1 MRIFNSHVHIYP
13 DKIAVKAAENV
24 GKFYGIEMDFDGK
37 ISTLLEDCNEAGVEK
52 CLVHSVATTH
62 DQVPKINDFI
72 KASVDAAEGRFIG
85 FCTLHPSMSAKEVEA
100 EVDRVISLGLK
111 GVKLHPDCQ
120 KFAIDDPHAME
131 MYEVIDGRLP
141 ILFHTGDVR
150 YDFSNAERLRAAAR
164 RFPRQKMIGAHFG
177 GYSDWDHATKV
188 LAGLENVWYDESS
201 SLAFIT
207 PEEAKKYIDILG
219 DERIFFGTDFPMWR
233 AKDELALFDRIDL
246 TDDQREKI
254 LWKNLNDFLKLNNC

>member
-24 GKFYGIEMDFDGK
+24 GKFYGIEMNFDGK

-85 FCTLHPSMSAKEVEA
+85 FCTLHPSMSAKEIEA

-141 ILFHTGDVR
+141 ILFHTGDYR

-164 RFPRQKMIGAHFG
+164 RFPR
-177 GYSDWDHATKV
+177 
-188 LAGLENVWYDESS
+188 
-201 SLAFIT
+201 
-207 PEEAKKYIDILG
+207 KK
-219 DERIFFGTDFPMWR
+219 RR
-233 AKDELALFDRIDL
+233 AALFFYDSTGKGVLSIWSPD
-246 TDDQREKI
+246 E
-254 LWKNLNDFLKLNNC
+254 FS